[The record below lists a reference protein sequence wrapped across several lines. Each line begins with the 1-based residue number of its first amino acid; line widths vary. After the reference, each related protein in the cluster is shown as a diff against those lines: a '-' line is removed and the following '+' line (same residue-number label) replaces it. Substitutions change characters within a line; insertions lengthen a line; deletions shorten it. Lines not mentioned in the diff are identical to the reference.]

1 MTKSALLAVALGTL
15 MVTGTANAAAA
26 DPRVRSTDQRMNR
39 IMVGDPISRNRAVTG
54 QRSLPESRHFRFDL
68 DRKWDRRME
77 RNLRLD
83 EIRYR
88 HDSPP
93 PPPPP

>member
-15 MVTGTANAAAA
+15 MVAGTANAAAA
-26 DPRVRSTDQRMNR
+26 GPPVTSTDQRMNR
-39 IMVGDPISRNRAVTG
+39 IVVGDPISRNRAVTR
-54 QRSLPESRHFRFDL
+54 QQSLPESRHFRFDL

-77 RNLRLD
+77 RKERL
-83 EIRYR
+83 ENIFR

>member
-1 MTKSALLAVALGTL
+1 MTKSALLAVALGTV
-15 MVTGTANAAAA
+15 MAAGTAYAAAA
-26 DPRVRSTDQRMNR
+26 GPPVTSTEQRMNR
-39 IMVGDPISRNRAVTG
+39 IVVGNPVSRNSIVTQ
-54 QRSLPESRHFRFDL
+54 QRSLRESRQFRFDV
-68 DRKWDRRME
+68 DRKWERRME

-83 EIRYR
+83 EIFR